1 MNYDK
6 TELTACYNFLTPGGE
21 KLTKKVTL
29 NEMNTRGWSTRFV
42 QQAILDGCGKDVT
55 LTPRLTDHGVGYY
68 DIDFA
73 E

>member
-6 TELTACYNFLTPGGE
+6 TELATCYKFLTIDD
-21 KLTKKVTL
+21 KVNKKVTL
-29 NEMNTRGWSTRFV
+29 HEMKTRGWSRQFV
-42 QQAILDGCGKDVT
+42 QQAILEGCGEDVT

-73 E
+73 G

>member
-6 TELTACYNFLTPGGE
+6 NDLATCYNFLTPGG

-29 NEMNTRGWSTRFV
+29 LEMNSRGWSIRFV
-42 QQAILDGCGKDVT
+42 EQALSEGYGEAIV

-68 DIDFA
+68 DINTA
-73 E
+73 

>member
-6 TELTACYNFLTPGGE
+6 NDLAGCYNFLTPGGD
-21 KLTKKVTL
+21 LTKKVTL
-29 NEMNTRGWSTRFV
+29 LEMNSRGWSIRFV
-42 QQAILDGCGKDVT
+42 EQALSEGYGEDIE
-55 LTPRLTDHGVGYY
+55 LTPRLSDHGVGYY